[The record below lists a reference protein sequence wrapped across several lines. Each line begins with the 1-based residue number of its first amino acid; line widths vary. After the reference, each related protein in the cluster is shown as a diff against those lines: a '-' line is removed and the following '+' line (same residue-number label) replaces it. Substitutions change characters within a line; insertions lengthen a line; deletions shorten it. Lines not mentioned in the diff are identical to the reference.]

1 MRALAR
7 HSRLVFLLFIRYNVL
22 KQVIL
27 THSRSKEMEDVS
39 VGEAKSRF
47 SELISRATG
56 GERFLIRRRNRPV
69 AVLIGATELERLERM
84 SQVTSRLAL
93 VLGQDPE
100 LLRQVEAQEVHPIM
114 AAFGLWRDEEEL
126 ATLTDEIYANRR
138 RQGSRDGLQL

>member
-1 MRALAR
+1 
-7 HSRLVFLLFIRYNVL
+7 
-22 KQVIL
+22 
-27 THSRSKEMEDVS
+27 MENVS

-56 GERFLIRRRNRPV
+56 GERFLIRRRNRPM

-84 SQVTSRLAL
+84 SQASEQLAL
-93 VLGQDPE
+93 ALGQDLE

-114 AAFGLWRDEEEL
+114 AAFGLWRDQEDL

-138 RQGSRDGLQL
+138 CQGSRDGPEL

>member
-1 MRALAR
+1 
-7 HSRLVFLLFIRYNVL
+7 
-22 KQVIL
+22 
-27 THSRSKEMEDVS
+27 MENVS

-56 GERFLIRRRNRPV
+56 GERFLIRRRSRPV

-84 SQVTSRLAL
+84 SHVANQLAL

-100 LLRQVEAQEVHPIM
+100 LLKEIEAGQVHPIM
-114 AAFGLWRDEEEL
+114 AAFGLWRDQEDL

-138 RQGSRDGLQL
+138 CQGSRDGPEL